1 MVIVVILHLFVVK
14 CCFVIGL
21 KGTCLRPFAYLVQF
35 CILIVICPPLIE
47 QVDLFTFVCGLS
59 SLFTFDKIIVC

>member
-1 MVIVVILHLFVVK
+1 MVIVVILDLFVVK

-47 QVDLFTFVCGLS
+47 QGTSSGGFVYICVWPLVS
-59 SLFTFDKIIVC
+59 VYV